1 MKNIR
6 ICAALLVAALC
17 TAASVTY
24 AADPRTNFFSPP
36 TKTQAGMVEQV
47 VPAVPWRQLAKL
59 SASDGKVDDFFGDSV
74 AVSGDG
80 NTVVAGAPFA
90 NEAYVFVKP
99 ASGWSNMTQVATLK
113 PSGES
118 TWFGTSV
125 AISGNT
131 VVVGNCL
138 GCGTGAAYVFVKPTG
153 GWVDMTENAK
163 LTNSDAKYLDDFGNA
178 VSISGNAVVV
188 GAPCGGFNGCA
199 GPGEAYVFIKPASG
213 WTSMT
218 ETARLT
224 ASDGQVGDFLGW
236 GVSVSGNT
244 VVAAAPS
251 ASCGSGSC
259 GAVYVF
265 VEPARGW
272 ANMTETAKL
281 SRPVNSSGFGYSVA
295 NNPNSIVVGAEGDRK
310 ETGAIYVFE
319 KPKNGWKSTSKF
331 TARLTARDGVRNDL
345 LGFSVS
351 IDARTIVGGAPQKS
365 GQTGAAYVFVEP
377 RLGWKTTS
385 NFNAELKAAH
395 GARGDLFASSVAIR
409 GNTIVSGACCATIGH
424 NTRQGA
430 AYIFGKE
437 TSFQEQTEP
446 SGKH

>member
-6 ICAALLVAALC
+6 IYAALLVAALC

-24 AADPRTNFFSPP
+24 AADPRTNFFSQP

-59 SASDGKVDDFFGDSV
+59 TASDGKADDFFGDSV

-80 NTVVAGAPFA
+80 NTVVVGAPFA

-118 TWFGTSV
+118 THFGITV
-125 AISGNT
+125 TISGNT
-131 VVVGNCL
+131 VVVGNCFS
-138 GCGTGAAYVFVKPTG
+138 CGTGAAYVFVKPVG

-163 LTNSDAKYLDDFGNA
+163 LTNSDAKDFDDFGNA

-188 GAPCGGFNGCA
+188 GAPCGGFSGCA

-224 ASDGQVGDFLGW
+224 ASDGQVGDLFGYV
-236 GVSVSGNT
+236 VSVSGTT
-244 VVAAAPS
+244 VVAGAPLVP
-251 ASCGSGSC
+251 CGSSSC
-259 GAVYVF
+259 GAAYIF
-265 VEPARGW
+265 VKPVGGW
-272 ANMTETAKL
+272 TTTTETAKL
-281 SRPVNSSGFGYSVA
+281 SSPVKSDGFGFSVA
-295 NNPNSIVVGAEGDRK
+295 NNPNSIVMGAQYDSK
-310 ETGAIYVFE
+310 AKGALYVFE
-319 KPKNGWKSTSKF
+319 KPKNGWNSTSKF
-331 TARLTARDGVRNDL
+331 TAKLTARDGVKSDI
-345 LGFSVS
+345 LGYSVS
-351 IDARTIVGGAPQKS
+351 IDARTIVGGAPQKA

-385 NFNAELKAAH
+385 NFNAKLKAAH
-395 GARGDLFASSVAIR
+395 GARGDDFATSVAIR
-409 GNTIVSGACCATIGH
+409 GNTIVSGACCATIVH

-430 AYIFGKE
+430 AYIFGKAG
-437 TSFQEQTEP
+437 SFQEDTEQ